1 MTFCRA
7 VRRRWDEIYELKAAR
22 SMVGGASRPS
32 GLPPTTPLKN
42 ASLQM
47 GRNPFGGNIQ
57 QSVSVPTLV
66 PIVESTNGNG
76 GVHALQQSVNAGSPT
91 KGHGG
96 KPKATIDDITI
107 LLSDLTSVG
116 AGTTKLLK

>member
-22 SMVGGASRPS
+22 SMAGGASRPL
-32 GLPPTTPLKN
+32 GLPPTPLKN

-47 GRNPFGGNIQ
+47 GKNPFGGNLQ
-57 QSVSVPTLV
+57 QSVSVPTVV

-76 GVHALQQSVNAGSPT
+76 GIHALQHNMNGGSPS

-116 AGTTKLLK
+116 SGTTKLLK